1 MGKRKSF
8 DLQKGMSLKP
18 DLYGSNNKRTPA
30 DDSPD
35 LHAKET
41 TKADYEPK
49 DEKEEDNKST
59 EVVSLRQVVR

>member
-18 DLYGSNNKRTPA
+18 DMYGANNKRTQA
-30 DDSPD
+30 DNSPD
-35 LHAKET
+35 LYAKEN
-41 TKADYEPK
+41 TKADDEPK
-49 DEKEEDNKST
+49 DEKEEDNKSM